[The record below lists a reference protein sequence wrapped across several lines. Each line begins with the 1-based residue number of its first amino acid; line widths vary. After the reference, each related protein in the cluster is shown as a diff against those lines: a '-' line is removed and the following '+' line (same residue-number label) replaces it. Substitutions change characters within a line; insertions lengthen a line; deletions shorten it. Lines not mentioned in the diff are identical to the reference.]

1 MQCAVGK
8 VSRSRHVELFS
19 RSAVQNFLNSNK
31 TKFNDYFLILKVFSE
46 WAKQICICTEDR
58 S

>member
-8 VSRSRHVELFS
+8 VSRCRHVELFI
-19 RSAVQNFLNSNK
+19 RSAVQIFFNSNK
-31 TKFNDYFLILKVFSE
+31 TKFNDYFLILKVFLES
-46 WAKQICICTEDR
+46 AKQICICTEDR